1 VSFHS
6 YFNVFVYLRHVRG
19 EGEVVG
25 RHHVDLEEENTWV
38 YEAAV
43 VAVDAWVVSVVVVD
57 ERVGTEVAVVGAVV
71 VDGEEVVVH
80 QGIQHYQSFA
90 VSVSRI

>member
-1 VSFHS
+1 VSFHA
-6 YFNVFVYLRHVRG
+6 YFDVFVHLRRVRG

-43 VAVDAWVVSVVVVD
+43 VAVDAWVVSVVVG
-57 ERVGTEVAVVGAVV
+57 EQVGAVVAVVGAVV
-71 VDGEEVVVH
+71 VDGEGVVVH